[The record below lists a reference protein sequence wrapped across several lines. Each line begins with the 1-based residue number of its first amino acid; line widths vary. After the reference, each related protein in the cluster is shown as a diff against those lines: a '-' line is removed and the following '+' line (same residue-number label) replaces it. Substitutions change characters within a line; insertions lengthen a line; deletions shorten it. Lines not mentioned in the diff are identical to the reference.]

1 MKSRRQIEL
10 HRRSL
15 GEIRDIMNAMKNL
28 AYMETRKLDRF
39 LTAQHAVLDGIEAVV
54 SDFVTSFPEALP
66 ATQPGKDIYLLI
78 GSERGFCG
86 DFNEALLRH
95 LQLVERD
102 SAATDA
108 PVLVATGHKLHAPL
122 EDDPRVVALLDGAS
136 VVEEVKPVL
145 ASLVDTLV
153 TLQAQ
158 YSALQLYA
166 LYHADDEGQALTR
179 KLLPP
184 FQEPPHSTTGFSQ
197 PPLLNLP
204 APDFLVQLSDHY
216 LFAALNEILYT
227 SLRAENQRRVRH
239 LDSAVDHLD
248 ERSAELARQS
258 NARRQE
264 EIIEEIEVIL
274 LSAASLAKPSPERH

>member
-1 MKSRRQIEL
+1 MKSRRQLEL
-10 HRRSL
+10 HRHSL

-39 LTAQHAVLDGIEAVV
+39 IDAQHAVLHSIEAVAA
-54 SDFVTSFPEALP
+54 DFVSAFPQALP
-66 ATQPGKDIYLLI
+66 EPEPDKEIYLLI

-95 LQLVERD
+95 MQLAEREKP
-102 SAATDA
+102 AGAL
-108 PVLVATGHKLHAPL
+108 PILIATGHKLHAPL
-122 EDDPRVVALLDGAS
+122 QGHPRAAGLLEGAS
-136 VVEEVKPVL
+136 VVEEVEAVL
-145 ASLVDTLV
+145 ARLIDILV
-153 TLQAQ
+153 TLQAR
-158 YSALQLYA
+158 YGAPQLYA
-166 LYHADDEGQALTR
+166 LYHGDDQAQLLTR

-184 FQEPPHSTTGFSQ
+184 FQDLLHQARPSPQ

-204 APDFLVQLSDHY
+204 AADFLIQLSDHY
-216 LFAALNEILYT
+216 LFAVLNEILYT
-227 SLRAENQRRVRH
+227 SLMAENRRRVQH

-248 ERSAELARQS
+248 ARAAELARQS

-274 LSAASLAKPSPERH
+274 LSAASLEKASPRRH

>member
-1 MKSRRQIEL
+1 MKSRRQLEL

-15 GEIRDIMNAMKNL
+15 GEIRAIMNAMKNL

-39 LTAQHAVLDGIEAVV
+39 LAAQHAVLDGIEAVAN
-54 SDFVTSFPEALP
+54 DFVTAFPEALP
-66 ATQPGKDIYLLI
+66 ETPPGKDIYLLI

-95 LQLVERD
+95 LQLVERN
-102 SAATDA
+102 SAAADA
-108 PVLVATGHKLHAPL
+108 AVLIATGHKLHAPL
-122 EDDPRVVALLDGAS
+122 EDDPRVVAQLDGAS
-136 VVEEVKPVL
+136 VVEEVKSVL
-145 ASLVDTLV
+145 AFLVDTLV

-158 YSALQLYA
+158 YGAPRLYA
-166 LYHADDEGQALTR
+166 LYHGDDEGHPLTR

-184 FQEPPHSTTGFSQ
+184 FQDHAHRATGFSQ
-197 PPLLNLP
+197 PPLLNLAP
-204 APDFLVQLSDHY
+204 PDFLVQLSDHY

-227 SLRAENQRRVRH
+227 SLMAENQRRVRH

-248 ERSAELARQS
+248 GRAAELARQS

-274 LSAASLAKPSPERH
+274 LSAASLAKASPQQH